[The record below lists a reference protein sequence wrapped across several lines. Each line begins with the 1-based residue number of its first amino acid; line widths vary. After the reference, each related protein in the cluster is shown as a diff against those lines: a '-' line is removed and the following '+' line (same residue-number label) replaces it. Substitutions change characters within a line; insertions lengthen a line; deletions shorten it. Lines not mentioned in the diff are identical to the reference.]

1 MRNEFPD
8 IFIQGLNSDIIYNY
22 EHIFEILKISNL
34 AKMRN
39 IMCSQKTELDL
50 LLRVMGTNQ
59 ISQAIRE
66 GGVKIN
72 HYITIVVLANK
83 RQINK
88 INQKINLIFGNSV
101 DNIFTDKRMLNKKIE
116 LYKKKYNNDFFD
128 EENTIKLLTEIA
140 VLVMK

>member
-1 MRNEFPD
+1 
-8 IFIQGLNSDIIYNY
+8 
-22 EHIFEILKISNL
+22 
-34 AKMRN
+34 
-39 IMCSQKTELDL
+39 MCSQKTELDL

-72 HYITIVVLANK
+72 HYITFVVLANK

-88 INQKINLIFGNSV
+88 INQIINFIFGNSV
-101 DNIFTDKRMLNKKIE
+101 DNIFTDKKLLNRKIE
-116 LYKKKYNNDFFD
+116 QYKKKYNNNFFD